1 LEGIPG
7 APERGEGAGKM
18 ANAPPPDEFQ
28 FMLMYFCNRLNTDTE
43 SELHTHARC
52 RDYVGIPG
60 TAGYLEVVDP
70 VLFLGGLSKDMTKCK
85 EGSEDD
91 LG

>member
-1 LEGIPG
+1 
-7 APERGEGAGKM
+7 
-18 ANAPPPDEFQ
+18 
-28 FMLMYFCNRLNTDTE
+28 LNTDTE

-70 VLFLGGLSKDMTKCK
+70 VLFLGGLSKDMTKCVRRDQRTILNKMIEK
-85 EGSEDD
+85 EFTDILMHVQSETC
-91 LG
+91 LKERFNQSVVTVF